1 VLVRSAGEAET
12 AAAGFGGPVAMKING
27 AAFSHKT
34 EIGGVEL
41 NVATPSAA
49 REVYQTLTERVATAM
64 PGAPA
69 DGVIVAPMVRGGV
82 ETILGVQVDP
92 VFGPAIMFGLG
103 GVFVVVF
110 QDVAFRLAPIGR
122 DSHSLSARR
131 DRLDGDRPR
140 ACRDRGLAPEALAK
154 ARERGGGVDRPAGIL
169 EGEIA
174 GLPVARHDLRR
185 SDQ

>member
-12 AAAGFGGPVAMKING
+12 AAAGFGGPVAMKIDG

-69 DGVIVAPMVRGGV
+69 NGVIVAPMVCGGV
-82 ETILGVQVDP
+82 ETIPGVQVDP

-122 DSHSLSARR
+122 DSHSLSARAGIGSTGIGR
-131 DRLDGDRPR
+131 
-140 ACRDRGLAPEALAK
+140 ALAGTGGWCRK
-154 ARERGGGVDRPAGIL
+154 LSPKPASAAAASIARQGSSKVR
-169 EGEIA
+169 
-174 GLPVARHDLRR
+174 
-185 SDQ
+185 

>member
-122 DSHSLSARR
+122 DSHSLSARAGSTGIGR
-131 DRLDGDRPR
+131 
-140 ACRDRGLAPEALAK
+140 ALAGTGGWRRK
-154 ARERGGGVDRPAGIL
+154 LSPKPASAAAASIARQGSSKVR
-169 EGEIA
+169 
-174 GLPVARHDLRR
+174 
-185 SDQ
+185 